1 MLRTPNSAV
10 QTYDSD
16 SAVRSLSPVRGLP
29 WLAVGLSLPLLY
41 FAASGSDIRREGLIL
56 DQALMTMQPA
66 FPGALRINESALLP
80 GTFGTLPPAK
90 RVAEADLT
98 LRVRRGDTLD
108 LLFRREGLNLND
120 LAEVMKLDPAK
131 RTLHLLRPGDE
142 ILVRH
147 REGDILAI
155 SRDTDA
161 FNTLRVERQGDQFQ
175 ARIVPL
181 PHETQR
187 VEASGRI
194 TSSLFEAGAEAGISD
209 AAIMK
214 LASIFASEI
223 DFVLDIREGD
233 EFAVIYDEYWRDGRK
248 VSEGDVLAAE
258 FMTQGVRYRAV
269 RYQDS
274 EGRADYFTPE
284 GKSLHKAF
292 VRAPL
297 AFSRVSSGFNPHR
310 MHPILHTIRAH
321 FGTDYAAPTGT
332 PVHAPSN
339 GKVVFRGRKGGYGNV
354 VMLQHPGSITT
365 VYGHLSA
372 FANLTREG
380 RSVKQGEV
388 IGYVGMTGLATAPH
402 LHYEY
407 RVNGVPVNAR
417 TVKLP
422 EASPVSAGN
431 RLDFLRACAPLL
443 QRLDARRSLVARSEL
458 KSRHNS

>member
-1 MLRTPNSAV
+1 MRTPNSAV
-10 QTYDSD
+10 QSYDSD
-16 SAVRSLSPVRGLP
+16 SATRSLNPVRGLP

-41 FAASGSDIRREGLIL
+41 FAAFGSDIRREGLIL
-56 DQALMTMQPA
+56 DQALVAMRPA
-66 FPGALRINESALLP
+66 LPGSMLRADGSTQLP
-80 GTFGTLPPAK
+80 GTFGALPTGE
-90 RVAEADLT
+90 RIAEADLT

-147 REGDILAI
+147 RAGDILAI
-155 SRDTDA
+155 WRDTDA
-161 FNTLRVERQGDQFQ
+161 FNTLRIERQGDQFQ
-175 ARIVPL
+175 ARIVPV

-194 TSSLFEAGAEAGISD
+194 TSSLFEAGAEVGISD

-258 FMTQGVRYRAV
+258 FMNQGVRYRAV

-274 EGRADYFTPE
+274 EGRTDYFTPE

-297 AFSRVSSGFNPHR
+297 AFSRVSSGFSPHR

-332 PVHAPSN
+332 PVHAPSD
-339 GKVVFRGRKGGYGNV
+339 GKVLFRGRKGGYGNV
-354 VMLQHPGSITT
+354 VMLQHPGNITT

-380 RSVKQGEV
+380 RSVKEGEV
-388 IGYVGMTGLATAPH
+388 IGFVGMTGLATAPH

-407 RVNGVPVNAR
+407 RVNGVPVNSR

-422 EASPVSAGN
+422 EASPVSAAN
-431 RLDFLRACAPLL
+431 HLDFLRACAPLL

-458 KSRHNS
+458 NSRPNS